1 MIHSSYELLSDR
13 MDLILGIIAL
23 VIAFVGLIIAGLNL
37 YINELNRRIASF
49 RLAFDLRNFRED
61 TERKGFTDNCYFMI
75 LLFLLLIQEV
85 VFKFYS
91 CK

>member
-49 RLAFDLRNFRED
+49 HLAFDLRNFRED
-61 TERKGFTDNCYFMI
+61 TERQRDLQTIVI
-75 LLFLLLIQEV
+75 L
-85 VFKFYS
+85 
-91 CK
+91 

>member
-13 MDLILGIIAL
+13 MYLILGIIAF

-49 RLAFDLRNFRED
+49 CLAFDLRNFRED
-61 TERKGFTDNCYFMI
+61 RERQRDLQTI
-75 LLFLLLIQEV
+75 VI
-85 VFKFYS
+85 S
-91 CK
+91 